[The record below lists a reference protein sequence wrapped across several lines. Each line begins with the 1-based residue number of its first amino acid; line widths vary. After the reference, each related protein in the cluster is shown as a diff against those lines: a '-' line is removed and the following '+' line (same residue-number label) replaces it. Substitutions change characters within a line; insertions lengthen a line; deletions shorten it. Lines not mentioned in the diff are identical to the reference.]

1 MWMKTKTSIIKQ
13 QLLALKKK
21 QLCTLTF
28 FKLLKFRFNT
38 FFLHIPGWFEPIFLV
53 KYIFLFCEG
62 LEEDL
67 TCLETRTIFLCDL
80 HLAYILQDQVLQ
92 RNNSKSLLFC
102 TTFLFYC
109 KALRKRS
116 MSDAHEINDV
126 ENQCIL
132 ADSVPSNWLIHQWIM
147 LVLYVVEQVVEAN
160 IFLALYYV
168 YNMYSTNTKA
178 C

>member
-92 RNNSKSLLFC
+92 GNSSKSLLFSPP
-102 TTFLFYC
+102 FLFHG
-109 KALRKRS
+109 KAFRKRS
-116 MSDAHEINDV
+116 MSDAHEINDN
-126 ENQCIL
+126 EKQCFSAGLSSKQFINPPMDNVGIICCG
-132 ADSVPSNWLIHQWIM
+132 AGGGSKYIH
-147 LVLYVVEQVVEAN
+147 N
-160 IFLALYYV
+160 IH
-168 YNMYSTNTKA
+168 NI
-178 C
+178 